1 MPGKPSA
8 QAYADKRHNELR
20 EAAAMLDEAI
30 IEARRLAAN
39 LHGID
44 PDVAHSA
51 YMVWIALG
59 SDHDHETLM
68 GCAATLETIDQRLPT
83 GTLAALVRVR
93 LVRLQGLVNALLD
106 DDLPPIV

>member
-1 MPGKPSA
+1 
-8 QAYADKRHNELR
+8 
-20 EAAAMLDEAI
+20 MLDEAI

-39 LHGID
+39 LHGIA
-44 PDVAHSA
+44 PDVARSA

-68 GCAATLETIDQRLPT
+68 GCAATLETIEQRLPP

-93 LVRLQGLVNALLD
+93 LSRLQELVNAMLND
-106 DDLPPIV
+106 NLPPIA

>member
-1 MPGKPSA
+1 
-8 QAYADKRHNELR
+8 
-20 EAAAMLDEAI
+20 MLGEAI

-39 LHGID
+39 LHGIA

-51 YMVWIALG
+51 YLVWVALG

-68 GCAATLETIDQRLPT
+68 GCVATLETIEQRLPT

-93 LVRLQGLVNALLD
+93 LARLKGLVNALLD
-106 DDLPPIV
+106 DDLPPIA

>member
-1 MPGKPSA
+1 
-8 QAYADKRHNELR
+8 
-20 EAAAMLDEAI
+20 MLDEAP
-30 IEARRLAAN
+30 IEARRLAAS
-39 LHGID
+39 LRSID
-44 PDVAHSA
+44 ADLAESAHAVWLALAPTPDQ
-51 YMVWIALG
+51 
-59 SDHDHETLM
+59 DTLM

>member
-1 MPGKPSA
+1 
-8 QAYADKRHNELR
+8 
-20 EAAAMLDEAI
+20 MLDEAI

-39 LHGID
+39 LHGIA

-68 GCAATLETIDQRLPT
+68 GCAATLETIEKQLPL

-93 LVRLQGLVNALLD
+93 LARVQELVNALLD
-106 DDLPPIV
+106 DDLPPTAA